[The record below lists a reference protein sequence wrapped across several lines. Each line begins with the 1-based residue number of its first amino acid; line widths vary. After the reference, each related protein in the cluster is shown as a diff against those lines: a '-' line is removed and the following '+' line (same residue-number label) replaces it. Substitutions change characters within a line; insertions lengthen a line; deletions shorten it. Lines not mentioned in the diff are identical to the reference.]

1 MGEVREALDF
11 DIALHAVGNAQMA
24 HLRTTIGSCRVERP
38 LLTADPRANALLGR
52 VADRVR
58 LSTDL
63 PGPATALVRELGTL
77 MFGSLFDE
85 TARAL
90 LLRCRAQAQH
100 DRRTLRISLNA
111 HSGGLDRLPW
121 EFLYD
126 PVAGEHLAVDHAFV
140 RELDLPTTRGPLSVE
155 TPLRVLG
162 MVARPSDLEEL
173 SVEQERAELHRALRE
188 LMRTGIVDL
197 TWVPGQSWRDLRE
210 EVRRTRPHVLHF
222 IGHGGFDP
230 GTGGATLAF
239 TDGRTGDRHDM
250 PAPDVSPLMGDGTL
264 RLVVLN
270 ACGTDYSPTSD
281 PFSSPAAAIL
291 RKGVPAVAAMQFPI
305 SDRAALEFGREFYTC
320 LARNDAVHVAV
331 QKARLAMRTEL
342 KGSLEWGTP
351 VLYLGSGTDRIFDVH
366 PQPPA
371 AVPSTAHPRPSATDR
386 PDRGP
391 CSTHG
396 VCLERPAV
404 PRLSLVRELGARAS
418 AHSLGFSPGG
428 ELLAIGAESGTV
440 QIVDVEKG
448 RTTLTLSLGLLNH
461 GPRTVRFSPDGTF
474 FAAATKHRMRIWRT
488 ANGKEVGAV
497 DFGRETV
504 TGPRRLCFS
513 PDSARIATAG
523 WTGAAI
529 WRAEDGRIL
538 HRLPVHHT
546 VTDLDF
552 SPDGSHLVT
561 ADTAGRLLLW
571 DTHGRYTPDRTFTHT
586 EPARA
591 VAFSRPDGR
600 RLITGG
606 ADGFACLWELPY
618 GTPVRRIPHRG
629 ALNTVAVGPD
639 GRHLAT
645 GADDGRV
652 CLWSLESD
660 KVHGRPR
667 VEHHRSAV
675 TEVAFSD
682 DGRLLAAAEAD
693 GRVQIWRLEKEQHD
707 D

>member
-11 DIALHAVGNAQMA
+11 DIALHAVGDAQMA
-24 HLRTTIGSCRVERP
+24 HMRTPIGSCRVERP
-38 LLTADPRANALLGR
+38 PLTAQPRANALLER

-77 MFGSLFDE
+77 MFGSVFDE

-100 DRRTLRISLNA
+100 ERRTLRISLNA

-126 PVAGEHLAVDHAFV
+126 PAAGEHLAVDHAFV
-140 RELDLPTTRGPLSVE
+140 RELDLPATRGPLLVE
-155 TPLRVLG
+155 APLRVLG
-162 MVARPSDLEEL
+162 MVARPSDLAEL
-173 SVEQERAELHRALRE
+173 SVEQERAELHRALRDLMDAGVVE
-188 LMRTGIVDL
+188 LA
-197 TWVPGQSWRDLRE
+197 WVPGQSWRDLRE
-210 EVRRTRPHVLHF
+210 ALRRTRPHVLHF
-222 IGHGGFDP
+222 TGHGGFDP
-230 GTGGATLAF
+230 GTGSATLAF
-239 TDGRTGDRHDM
+239 TDPGTGESHDM
-250 PAPDVSPLMGDGTL
+250 SAPDVSPLMSNGTL

-270 ACGTDYSPTSD
+270 ACGTDYAPTSD
-281 PFSSPAAAIL
+281 PFFSPAASIL

-320 LARNDAVHVAV
+320 LAQNDAVHVGV

-366 PQPPA
+366 TRLPA
-371 AVPSTAHPRPSATDR
+371 ASASPTVHPRPGPGAR
-386 PDRGP
+386 PGPGRGV
-391 CSTHG
+391 S
-396 VCLERPAV
+396 LERPRV
-404 PRLSLVRELGARAS
+404 PRLGLVQELAS
-418 AHSLGFSPGG
+418 RSAVHSISFSPGG
-428 ELLAIGAESGTV
+428 EVLAVGAESGTV

-448 RTTLTLSLGLLNH
+448 RTVHTLSLGLLNH
-461 GPRTVRFSPDGTF
+461 GPRTVRFSPDGTLF
-474 FAAATKHRMRIWRT
+474 VAATKHRMLIWRT
-488 ANGKEVGAV
+488 ANGKGIAV

-504 TGPRRLCFS
+504 TGRRRLCFS

-523 WTGAAI
+523 WAGAAI

-546 VTDLDF
+546 VTDLGF
-552 SPDGSHLVT
+552 SPDGTHLVT
-561 ADTAGRLLLW
+561 ADTEGRLLLW
-571 DTHGRYTPDRTFTHT
+571 DTQGRYIPDRTFTHT
-586 EPARA
+586 EAPRA
-591 VAFSRPDGR
+591 VAFSRPEGK
-600 RLITGG
+600 RLITAG
-606 ADGFACLWELPY
+606 ADGFACLWELPH
-618 GTPVRRIPHRG
+618 GTRVRRIPHRG
-629 ALNTVAVGPD
+629 ALNTIAVSPD
-639 GRHLAT
+639 GRCLAT
-645 GADDGRV
+645 GGDDGRV
-652 CLWSLESD
+652 CLWSLESER
-660 KVHGRPR
+660 VHGRPR
-667 VEHHRSAV
+667 VTHHRASV